1 MAASMLRPSLLPCGT
16 LRRQNRA
23 CASKQPPSSTV
34 ASGAVGQWLAQIDTD
49 AMVEGLLCEP
59 ACFVIEPKRA
69 FKKPKRPKGQPD
81 DTPARYLL
89 SIRPFRQRGRAG
101 EWTPIHLWEIQQ
113 NRLQIS
119 LPALRLL
126 ARMAP
131 EALGGDFTGD
141 KMPRG
146 RHGWQWLCEAAGLGL
161 LHWKA
166 PGGQALTIGP
176 DNMKA
181 EFVWRLLADGSRCLD
196 LTGLPAGVEV
206 GAGDPPLVIDEATA
220 TITLIDA
227 GISPTAPVACSPCR
241 RSRQPTSLILPR
253 GGANWQ
259 VMPSPHPPSTPH
271 RILRSRRAQF
281 CVSSSKTR
289 SSRYAAL
296 LASR

>member
-1 MAASMLRPSLLPCGT
+1 V
-16 LRRQNRA
+16 RA
-23 CASKQPPSSTV
+23 CLLRHRTQTSVQKASARKGSLTTRSP
-34 ASGAVGQWLAQIDTD
+34 L
-49 AMVEGLLCEP
+49 
-59 ACFVIEPKRA
+59 FA
-69 FKKPKRPKGQPD
+69 FD
-81 DTPARYLL
+81 
-89 SIRPFRQRGRAG
+89 RPFRQRGRAG

-181 EFVWRLLADGSRCLD
+181 EIVWRLLADG
-196 LTGLPAGVEV
+196 AAV
-206 GAGDPPLVIDEATA
+206 
-220 TITLIDA
+220 LI
-227 GISPTAPVACSPCR
+227 
-241 RSRQPTSLILPR
+241 
-253 GGANWQ
+253 
-259 VMPSPHPPSTPH
+259 
-271 RILRSRRAQF
+271 
-281 CVSSSKTR
+281 
-289 SSRYAAL
+289 
-296 LASR
+296 